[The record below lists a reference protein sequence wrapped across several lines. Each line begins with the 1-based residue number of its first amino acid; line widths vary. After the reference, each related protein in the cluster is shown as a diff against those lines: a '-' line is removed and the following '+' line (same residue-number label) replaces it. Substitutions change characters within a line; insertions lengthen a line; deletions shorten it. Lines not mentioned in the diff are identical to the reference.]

1 MRNILFKIKYI
12 LALFILS
19 SCSVSTDLKEERKS
33 WNFNNWEN
41 EYKNRAF
48 CLCVLKGYEDKKIE
62 SLFSEKDRS
71 FYNPLGIA
79 IFDKSLN
86 PIIDDEVEKIRY
98 DSINSINQYPE
109 DLKGIYQKRQV
120 FNHCIKFYNSKELDS
135 LSKKEKVNWNKIPN
149 ILDEIHKEIPTY

>member
-1 MRNILFKIKYI
+1 MEKIKY
-12 LALFILS
+12 LLVFFILS
-19 SCSVSTDLKEERKS
+19 SCSVSKELKEERKS

-86 PIIDDEVEKIRY
+86 PIIEDEVKKIRY
-98 DSINSINQYPE
+98 DSVNSINQYPE

-120 FNHCIKFYNSKELDS
+120 FNHCIKFYNSKELDG
-135 LSKKEKVNWNKIPN
+135 LSKKERVSWNKIPN

>member
-19 SCSVSTDLKEERKS
+19 SCSVSKELKEERKS

-48 CLCVLKGYEDKKIE
+48 CLCVLKGFEDKKIE
-62 SLFSEKDRS
+62 NIFWEKDHS

-86 PIIDDEVEKIRY
+86 PIIDNEVKKIRY
-98 DSINSINQYPE
+98 DSINSVNQYPE

-135 LSKKEKVNWNKIPN
+135 LSKKERVNWNKIPN

>member
-1 MRNILFKIKYI
+1 MEKIKYI
-12 LALFILS
+12 LALFIIS
-19 SCSVSTDLKEERKS
+19 SCSVSKELKEERKS

-135 LSKKEKVNWNKIPN
+135 LSKKERVSWNKIPN

>member
-1 MRNILFKIKYI
+1 MGKIKYV
-12 LALFILS
+12 LALFVLS
-19 SCSVSTDLKEERKS
+19 SCSVSKELKEERKN

-86 PIIDDEVEKIRY
+86 PIIDDEVKKIRY
-98 DSINSINQYPE
+98 DSINSIDKYPE
-109 DLKGIYQKRQV
+109 DLRGIYQKRKV
-120 FNHCIKFYNSKELDS
+120 FNHCIKFYNSKELDDF
-135 LSKKEKVNWNKIPN
+135 SKKERIIWNKIPN

>member
-1 MRNILFKIKYI
+1 MEKIKY
-12 LALFILS
+12 LLVFFILS
-19 SCSVSTDLKEERKS
+19 SCSVSKELKEERKS

-48 CLCVLKGYEDKKIE
+48 CLCVLKGFEDKKIE

-71 FYNPLGIA
+71 FYNTLGIA

-86 PIIDDEVEKIRY
+86 PIIDDEVKKIRY
-98 DSINSINQYPE
+98 DSINSIDKYTE
-109 DLKGIYQKRQV
+109 DLRGIYQKRQV
-120 FNHCIKFYNSKELDS
+120 FNHCIKFYNSKELDDF
-135 LSKKEKVNWNKIPN
+135 SKKERVTWNKIPN